1 MWGYS
6 VILWTWSFPIIQY
19 PVKKAVKEKL
29 LSANTYISTCKHL
42 GNAEQP
48 MDPSPTEMS
57 WHHLSISVLCTVRL
71 QQWSCRRARQALY
84 SNHRPTINSETA
96 NYSHPAGQPVRSPS
110 KNARRWKNKA
120 LFLLFCLLGSAG
132 VHQRATIGPS
142 PPDEDQMEVDLPP
155 GQLAWND
162 TIVPGLPSVW
172 SQQWHWR
179 SRHPAHYLLHNL
191 HV

>member
-1 MWGYS
+1 MLSSPWIHLPQRWLGTTSASLCS
-6 VILWTWSFPIIQY
+6 VQCDRSSGVAGEPG
-19 PVKKAVKEKL
+19 KL
-29 LSANTYISTCKHL
+29 ST
-42 GNAEQP
+42 QTT
-48 MDPSPTEMS
+48 DPPLT
-57 WHHLSISVLCTVRL
+57 
-71 QQWSCRRARQALY
+71 QKQLY
-84 SNHRPTINSETA
+84 

-120 LFLLFCLLGSAG
+120 LFLLFCLLGSDR

-172 SQQWHWR
+172 SQQWYWR